1 MKKTLS
7 ILCVV
12 LVVGFAGTAFAGRAD
27 KVDVCHNGSVYD
39 VEIDVLPVDYDP
51 TAWVPGSFVI
61 NISGNAVK
69 KHEVNHGDST
79 SFEEGELVTTELVIE
94 DNVITG
100 FEQQYSC
107 VPIIPQ

>member
-27 KVDVCHNGSVYD
+27 KVDVCHNGSVYIGETSD
-39 VEIDVLPVDYDP
+39 NAVYEPE
-51 TAWVPGSFVI
+51 AWEPGSFVI